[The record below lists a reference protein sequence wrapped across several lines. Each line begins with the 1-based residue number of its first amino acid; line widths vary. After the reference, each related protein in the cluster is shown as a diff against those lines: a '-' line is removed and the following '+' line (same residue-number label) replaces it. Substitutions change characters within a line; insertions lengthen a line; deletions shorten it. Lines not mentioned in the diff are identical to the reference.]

1 MKHIDRFSP
10 PRRSPCFGMPL
21 AGATVGLLLFGVLAV
36 LGMGCA
42 SSSATRD
49 TADADKSVVMVTGL
63 QPDWTL
69 DEMVRRS
76 DAVVLGT
83 VQESLGSN
91 RHPGPAA
98 GGDIAKY
105 EREYRDFKLTIETAY
120 HPSTLSGSIA
130 GGVGHDQHPGPGRV
144 MTGPYP
150 VQSDPNIRIDTHSDI
165 PHFAVNDRVLV
176 FLDSLNDHKSSSKR
190 FDGHKAAIVVDTDT
204 QLITAVEVL
213 PGNAPDNSGALELVE
228 QSETNTG
235 VTVEEAM
242 GDAAYGDGDTRQA
255 FADAGRTLIARVP
268 GRPNRTHFPKED
280 FRIDLEAGS
289 CTCPAGNVTRTMAPA
304 GWRTGQT
311 GRTYRLEAFR
321 FDAAVCGVCPLRPRC
336 VAAKPGTGRTVQL
349 HPQEGLLQQARAL
362 QQSEAFAEYRERR
375 VVVEHRL
382 ARLVQLGIRQ
392 SRYFGRI
399 KTRFQLYLAATVANL
414 TLVAS
419 KAGMTGEPG
428 SGPSAGSPQVAGM
441 VNSAAN
447 AATAWLGQIWT
458 LSLLVS
464 ALLTKSL
471 FPIRGFRPGF

>member
-1 MKHIDRFSP
+1 
-10 PRRSPCFGMPL
+10 MPL

-130 GGVGHDQHPGPGRV
+130 V

-176 FLDSLNDHKSSSKR
+176 FLDSLNDPVYA
-190 FDGHKAAIVVDTDT
+190 DG
-204 QLITAVEVL
+204 
-213 PGNAPDNSGALELVE
+213 PGETAPDGYTKSTYYRPITSSNYGKLTESGVQWSDTRSNKSVSLNQVE
-228 QSETNTG
+228 QAVSRHKG
-235 VTVEEAM
+235 
-242 GDAAYGDGDTRQA
+242 GDSTQ
-255 FADAGRTLIARVP
+255 
-268 GRPNRTHFPKED
+268 
-280 FRIDLEAGS
+280 
-289 CTCPAGNVTRTMAPA
+289 
-304 GWRTGQT
+304 
-311 GRTYRLEAFR
+311 
-321 FDAAVCGVCPLRPRC
+321 
-336 VAAKPGTGRTVQL
+336 
-349 HPQEGLLQQARAL
+349 
-362 QQSEAFAEYRERR
+362 
-375 VVVEHRL
+375 
-382 ARLVQLGIRQ
+382 
-392 SRYFGRI
+392 
-399 KTRFQLYLAATVANL
+399 
-414 TLVAS
+414 
-419 KAGMTGEPG
+419 
-428 SGPSAGSPQVAGM
+428 
-441 VNSAAN
+441 
-447 AATAWLGQIWT
+447 
-458 LSLLVS
+458 
-464 ALLTKSL
+464 
-471 FPIRGFRPGF
+471 